1 MYEAFYG
8 LRDKPFQLNP
18 DPNFYFGSKQHR
30 RAKAY
35 LDYGVSRNEGFIVI
49 TGEIGAGKTTILSGL
64 LASLNN
70 SNVNVGQLVTT
81 QLDAEDTLRMVGAA
95 FGVNVVGLPKA
106 QLLMALEA
114 FLIDQTTQ
122 GKRCLLVVDEA
133 QNLSPRAVEELRMLS
148 NYQLGTQALLQSFLV
163 GQPEFK
169 RILQRPEMEQLRQ
182 RVAATCHIGPMDAE
196 DTQHYI
202 EHRLKCAGSTQGTPF
217 TADAFALIYKASK
230 GIPRRINSLCDRLLL
245 SGFLSAKQTIGIT
258 EVNDVVNE
266 LTAEGAVGA
275 STSSGW
281 GELTS
286 SGPMPLAVE
295 ASRLSLDP
303 ASADAISQ
311 HLGNLASSQQ
321 GDRVQRLERGLLR
334 LEQINLETL
343 EILKKLVKAVRKD
356 PAEGSEQPKS

>member
-1 MYEAFYG
+1 MYESFYG
-8 LRDKPFQLNP
+8 LTTKPFQLNP
-18 DPNFYFGSKQHR
+18 DPAFYYNSKQHR

-35 LDYGVSRNEGFIVI
+35 LEYGVARNEGFIVI
-49 TGEIGAGKTTILSGL
+49 TGEIGAGKTTVLAGM

-95 FGVNVVGLPKA
+95 FGVNVVGLAKA

-114 FLIDQTTQ
+114 FLIDQATQ
-122 GKRCLLVVDEA
+122 GRRCLLVVDEA

-182 RVAATCHIGPMDAE
+182 RVAATCHIGPMDQE

-202 EHRLKCAGSTQGTPF
+202 EHRLRCAGSTQGTPF

-245 SGFLSAKQTIGIT
+245 AGFLAAKQTIGAA
-258 EVNDVVNE
+258 EVNEVVTE
-266 LTAEGAVGA
+266 LAAEGAVGA

-281 GELTS
+281 GELTN
-286 SGPMPLAVE
+286 SGPMPLAVD
-295 ASRLSLDP
+295 ASRLALD
-303 ASADAISQ
+303 ATSADAISQ
-311 HLGNLASSQQ
+311 HLGNLAASQQ
-321 GDRVQRLERGLLR
+321 GDRLQRLERSLLR
-334 LEQINLETL
+334 LEQINIDTL
-343 EILKKLVKAVRKD
+343 EMLKKLVKAIR
-356 PAEGSEQPKS
+356 QPGPGDST